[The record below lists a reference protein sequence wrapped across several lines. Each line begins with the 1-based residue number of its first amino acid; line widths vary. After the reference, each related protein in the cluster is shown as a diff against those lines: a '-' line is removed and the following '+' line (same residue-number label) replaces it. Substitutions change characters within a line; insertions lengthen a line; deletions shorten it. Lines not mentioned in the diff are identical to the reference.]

1 MDLWQVPIA
10 EGPVPVTVVALAV
23 ILLAILAVR
32 RWRTRPLVWALAG
45 AAAGAVIGYGTYR
58 LVNATNVFGDAVPPF
73 VWHWTAAAFAAV
85 GFALGGMVGARTW
98 RRVLAGVGVVVFV
111 VAGVVGVNMRFGA
124 STFRRRRSCRAR
136 PRCPS

>member
-32 RWRTRPLVWALAG
+32 RWRT
-45 AAAGAVIGYGTYR
+45 
-58 LVNATNVFGDAVPPF
+58 
-73 VWHWTAAAFAAV
+73 
-85 GFALGGMVGARTW
+85 W
-98 RRVLAGVGVVVFV
+98 RRVLAGVGVFV
-111 VAGVVGVNMRFGA
+111 VAGVGVNMRFGA
-124 STFRRRRSCRAR
+124 STFRRWRSCRAR

>member
-1 MDLWQVPIA
+1 MRVSYSRRMGLWQVPIA
-10 EGPVPVTVVALAV
+10 EGPVPVTVFALAV

-32 RWRTRPLVWALAG
+32 RW
-45 AAAGAVIGYGTYR
+45 
-58 LVNATNVFGDAVPPF
+58 
-73 VWHWTAAAFAAV
+73 
-85 GFALGGMVGARTW
+85 RTW

>member
-10 EGPVPVTVVALAV
+10 EGPVPVTVFALAV

-32 RWRTRPLVWALAG
+32 RWRT
-45 AAAGAVIGYGTYR
+45 
-58 LVNATNVFGDAVPPF
+58 
-73 VWHWTAAAFAAV
+73 
-85 GFALGGMVGARTW
+85 W
-98 RRVLAGVGVVVFV
+98 RRVLAGVGD
-111 VAGVVGVNMRFGA
+111 VGVNMRFGA

>member
-10 EGPVPVTVVALAV
+10 EGRVPVTVVALAV

-32 RWRTRPLVWALAG
+32 RWRT
-45 AAAGAVIGYGTYR
+45 
-58 LVNATNVFGDAVPPF
+58 
-73 VWHWTAAAFAAV
+73 
-85 GFALGGMVGARTW
+85 W
-98 RRVLAGVGVVVFV
+98 RRVLAGVGVVVV
-111 VAGVVGVNMRFGA
+111 VAGVVGVNMRFGT

>member
-1 MDLWQVPIA
+1 MRVSYSRRMDLWQVPIA

-32 RWRTRPLVWALAG
+32 RWRT
-45 AAAGAVIGYGTYR
+45 
-58 LVNATNVFGDAVPPF
+58 
-73 VWHWTAAAFAAV
+73 
-85 GFALGGMVGARTW
+85 W
-98 RRVLAGVGVVVFV
+98 RRVLAGV
-111 VAGVVGVNMRFGA
+111 GVVGVNMRFGA